1 MKNPSLAIS
10 FKGLLYK
17 SYYLKESYLRKKF
30 LSVKRTLDNLGKVK
44 SVEPISIGQ
53 TVRKRK

>member
-17 SYYLKESYLRKKF
+17 SCNLKESYLKTKF

-53 TVRKRK
+53 TGRKRK